1 MSSSACTSAGSAG
14 CSFWIADGIPIMTDA
29 GEDMLE
35 KSIPR
40 ISRLDKAEIM
50 GYEAHCHS
58 IYGDIRF
65 RAPEVLSGKH
75 YDFKADSWSF
85 GVILFQ
91 ILSGKLPFDGQDLG
105 GRASSHHPSYP
116 GSENQAFIEEQILS
130 YDNFDGLQGSILS
143 QGHSK

>member
-1 MSSSACTSAGSAG
+1 
-14 CSFWIADGIPIMTDA
+14 MTECE
-29 GEDMLE
+29 EDMMIS

-58 IYGDIRF
+58 ILGDIRY

-85 GVILFQ
+85 GVIIFHL
-91 ILSGKLPFDGQDLG
+91 LTGKLPFDEKMDDHCCSGPSPNQ
-105 GRASSHHPSYP
+105 SYP
-116 GSENQAFIEEQILS
+116 ES
-130 YDNFDGLQGSILS
+130 YICT
-143 QGHSK
+143 

>member
-1 MSSSACTSAGSAG
+1 
-14 CSFWIADGIPIMTDA
+14 MTECE
-29 GEDMLE
+29 EDLMLT

-75 YDFKADSWSF
+75 YDFTADSWSF
-85 GVILFQ
+85 GVILYH
-91 ILSGKLPFDGQDLG
+91 LLTGSLPFEADNEDSDPSPNQ
-105 GRASSHHPSYP
+105 SYP
-116 GSENQAFIEEQILS
+116 DS
-130 YDNFDGLQGSILS
+130 YVYA
-143 QGHSK
+143 